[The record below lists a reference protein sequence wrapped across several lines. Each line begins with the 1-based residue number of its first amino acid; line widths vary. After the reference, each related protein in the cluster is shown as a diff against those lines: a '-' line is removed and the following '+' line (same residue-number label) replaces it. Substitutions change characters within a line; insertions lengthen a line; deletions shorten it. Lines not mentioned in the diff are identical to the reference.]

1 VRGLRRSSAYT
12 LPAVWLGRYLRGDDP
27 LLSIHPCVHVNY
39 ESTVLPM
46 KDGLAKV
53 KDFPEEFG
61 GSGVT
66 LPE

>member
-1 VRGLRRSSAYT
+1 
-12 LPAVWLGRYLRGDDP
+12 
-27 LLSIHPCVHVNY
+27 VHVNY